1 MQKATKG
8 GHIMSVVIENVKAR
22 EIFDSRGNP
31 TVEVDVLLS
40 DGTLGR
46 AAVPSGASTGDREA
60 VELRDGGTRLQGK
73 GVAKAVENVNTELND
88 LLKGK
93 APFNQAGID
102 AAMITLDGTAN
113 KARLGA
119 NAILGVS
126 MAVARAAAAYEKVP
140 LYRYLGG
147 VDLELPQP
155 FFNVINGGVHA
166 DSGID
171 VQEFLITPVKRTSFR
186 DGVEKVANIYH
197 TLKSILA
204 KEGLETAVG
213 DEGGFAPKLGS
224 TENAIATLYKAIET
238 AGYTPGSEIAI
249 ALDPA
254 SSEFYDVENK
264 VYNFEG
270 KKMTSSEML
279 AYYEALVEKFPAIIS
294 IEDGFSEHDWDGFA
308 AMTKA
313 LGNKIQLVGDDIF
326 VTNPSIFKEG
336 IEKGIA
342 NSILIKLNQIGTVS
356 ESIEAIKMARQAG
369 YTTMISHRSGETVDS
384 FIADFAVA
392 MHAGQI
398 KTGSF
403 ARSERIEKYNQF
415 LRIEEEL
422 GESADLAHFPN

>member
-1 MQKATKG
+1 
-8 GHIMSVVIENVKAR
+8 MSIVIENVKAR

-31 TVEVDVLLS
+31 TVEADVQLS
-40 DGTLGR
+40 DGSFGR

-73 GVAKAVENVNTELND
+73 GVSKAVENVNTEIHAA
-88 LLKGK
+88 LLGK
-93 APFNQAGID
+93 NPFCQDKID
-102 AAMITLDGTAN
+102 QLMIDLDGTAN

-126 MAVARAAAAYEKVP
+126 MAVARAAAASEEIP

-171 VQEFLITPVKRTSFR
+171 VQEFLITPVQRTSFR

-197 TLKSILA
+197 TLKKILA
-204 KEGLETAVG
+204 EQGLETAVG
-213 DEGGFAPKLGS
+213 DEGGFAPKLEN
-224 TENAIATLYKAIET
+224 TEKVIETLYQAIET
-238 AGYTPGSEIAI
+238 AGYTPGSEIGIAI
-249 ALDPA
+249 DPA
-254 SSEFYDVENK
+254 SSEFYDRDK
-264 VYNFEG
+264 KIYNFEG
-270 KKMTSSEML
+270 KQLTSAEL
-279 AYYEALVEKFPAIIS
+279 LTYYEQLVAKFPAVVS

-308 AMTKA
+308 AQTRA
-313 LGNKIQLVGDDIF
+313 QGDSIQLIGDDIF
-326 VTNPSIFKEG
+326 VTNPAIFAEG
-336 IEKGIA
+336 IERGIA
-342 NSILIKLNQIGTVS
+342 NAILIKLNQIGTVT
-356 ESIEAIKMARQAG
+356 ESIQTIKMARKAG
-369 YTTMISHRSGETVDS
+369 YNTMISHRSGETVDS

-392 MHAGQI
+392 MNAGQI
-398 KTGSF
+398 KTGSM

-422 GESADLAHFPN
+422 GDNAELAHFPE

>member
-1 MQKATKG
+1 
-8 GHIMSVVIENVKAR
+8 MSIVIENVKAR

-31 TVEVDVLLS
+31 TVEVDVQLS
-40 DGTLGR
+40 DGSFGR

-73 GVAKAVENVNTELND
+73 GVSKAVENVNTEIHAA
-88 LLKGK
+88 LLGK
-93 APFNQAGID
+93 NPFCQDKID
-102 AAMITLDGTAN
+102 QLMIDLDGTAN

-126 MAVARAAAAYEKVP
+126 MAVARAAAASEEIP

-171 VQEFLITPVKRTSFR
+171 VQEFLITPVQRTSFR

-197 TLKSILA
+197 TLKKILA
-204 KEGLETAVG
+204 EQGLETAVG
-213 DEGGFAPKLGS
+213 DEGGFAPKLEN
-224 TENAIATLYKAIET
+224 TEKVIETLYQAIET
-238 AGYTPGSEIAI
+238 AGYTPGSEIGIAI
-249 ALDPA
+249 DPA
-254 SSEFYDVENK
+254 SSEFYDRDK
-264 VYNFEG
+264 KIYNFEG
-270 KKMTSSEML
+270 KQLTSAEL
-279 AYYEALVEKFPAIIS
+279 LTYYEQLVAKFPAVVS

-308 AMTKA
+308 AQTRA
-313 LGNKIQLVGDDIF
+313 QGDSIQLIGDDIF
-326 VTNPSIFKEG
+326 VTNPAIFAEG
-336 IEKGIA
+336 IERGIA
-342 NSILIKLNQIGTVS
+342 NAILIKLNQIGTVT
-356 ESIEAIKMARQAG
+356 ESIQTIKMARKAG
-369 YTTMISHRSGETVDS
+369 YNTMISHRSGETVDS

-392 MHAGQI
+392 MNAGQI
-398 KTGSF
+398 KTGSM

-422 GESADLAHFPN
+422 GDNAELAHFPE